1 MACAV
6 YCLVARPDQLDPL
19 VDRLKDAGVRT
30 RDISVVLRDPP
41 MAGPPLPVWWPL
53 LWPLSL
59 YEWSGGVPR
68 LPSEGQR
75 VIPLARYR
83 ARADSA

>member
-6 YCLVARPDQLDPL
+6 YCLVARADQLEPL

-41 MAGPPLPVWWPL
+41 PAGPTVPVWWPL
-53 LWPLSL
+53 LWPLNL
-59 YEWSGGVPR
+59 YDWSSGVPR
-68 LPSEGQR
+68 SEGER
-75 VIPLARYR
+75 VISLARYR